1 MKLVSVAQMRAI
13 EEEANAHGLSYDAMM
28 QNAGK
33 GLAQV
38 ILNEFKDEAD
48 GLNVVGLIGSG
59 NNGGDTLIA
68 LAVLVEAGWG
78 ASAYIMGTRPA
89 GDPLVQNL
97 LKQNVQV
104 VHSEEDLG
112 FEILDDLLSEAD
124 VLVDGVLG
132 TGFKLPLRPELAQ
145 IIGHVAGLAKRTP
158 VIAVDCPSGVD
169 CDSGEC
175 APETIRATLT
185 VCMAAVKQGL
195 LRFPAFEKIGQL
207 QVVPIGLPDDLKSMA
222 QIQHHVVTQAKTAAL
237 LPERPKSAHKGTF
250 GSALV
255 VAGSINYTGAAYLA
269 AKAAY
274 RIGTGLVRLAVA
286 GPLHTA
292 LAGQLPEV
300 TWLILPHDM
309 GVISEAAAEVVLKN
323 LEKTDAILIGPG
335 FGTEDT
341 TGAFI
346 KRLLSPQS
354 VKNSAPSAGI
364 GFRLT
369 TPTKD
374 ESVEDKPV
382 LPGLV
387 IDADGL
393 KLLAKLP
400 NWPQKL
406 PPLSIL
412 TPHPGEMAILT
423 GLKIEE
429 IQADRL
435 EIAMRYANEWQQV
448 VVLKGALT
456 VIAAPGQGAHVV
468 PVATAALARAGT
480 GDVLSGIIVGLLAQ
494 GIAPLDAALAGVWIH
509 AHAGL
514 EAESFL
520 ETTASVLAS
529 DVLEAI
535 PSVLSQLEKE

>member
-13 EEEANAHGLSYDAMM
+13 EEEANAHGLSYDTMM
-28 QNAGK
+28 QNAGE

-68 LAVLVEAGWG
+68 LAVLVEAGWA
-78 ASAYIMGTRPA
+78 ASAYITGSRPT

-104 VHSEEDLG
+104 IHSEEDLG
-112 FEILDDLLSEAD
+112 FEVLDDLLSEAD
-124 VLVDGVLG
+124 VLLDGVLG

-145 IIGHVAGLAKRTP
+145 ILGHVAGLAKRTP

-169 CDSGEC
+169 CDSGDY
-175 APETIRATLT
+175 APETISATLT

-207 QVVPIGLPDDLKSMA
+207 QVVPIGMPDDLKSMA
-222 QIQHHVVTQAKTAAL
+222 QIQYHVVTQAQTAAI

-274 RIGTGLVRLAVA
+274 RVGTGLVRLAVP

-335 FGTEDT
+335 FGMEDT

-346 KRLLSPQS
+346 KHLLSPKS
-354 VKNSAPSAGI
+354 IKSSLSAAGI

-369 TPTKD
+369 TSPKD
-374 ESVEDKPV
+374 EAVEAEPV

-400 NWPQKL
+400 NWSKQL

-435 EIAMRYANEWQQV
+435 ETAMRFANEWQQV

-456 VIAAPGQGAHVV
+456 VIAAPGQGAYVV

-480 GDVLSGIIVGLLAQ
+480 GDVLAGIIVGLLAQ
-494 GIAPLDAALAGVWIH
+494 GVTPLDAAVAGVWIH

-520 ETTASVLAS
+520 ATTASVLAS

-535 PSVLSQLEKE
+535 PSVLSQLEKN